1 MGKSTIADIR
11 DLRLSEDI
19 PNVLAEMGLLH
30 LHRPTA
36 NASPAVVAAWHRE
49 HAVVLDHL
57 GRDADAVTARAH
69 ADQLDH
75 GDGLAVAA

>member
-49 HAVVLDHL
+49 H
-57 GRDADAVTARAH
+57 G
-69 ADQLDH
+69 
-75 GDGLAVAA
+75 GGLAVAA